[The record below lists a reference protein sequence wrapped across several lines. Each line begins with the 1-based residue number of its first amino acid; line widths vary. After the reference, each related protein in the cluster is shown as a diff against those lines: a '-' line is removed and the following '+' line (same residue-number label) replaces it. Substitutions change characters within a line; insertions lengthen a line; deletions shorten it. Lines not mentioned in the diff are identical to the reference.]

1 MADLSQQSRVIETNS
16 TCIPNNIAARAFR
29 MSTENK
35 NLLAAKG
42 AMYVG
47 TGEYEI
53 ITVTTATGDASY
65 TIYKTEAIEPPKT
78 DGTYVLQCTVANG
91 AVTDLPRW
99 VKIS

>member
-1 MADLSQQSRVIETNS
+1 MADLSQQGKVIEANS
-16 TCIPNNIAARAFR
+16 ACIPNNIAARAFR

-47 TGEYEI
+47 TGEYE
-53 ITVTTATGDASY
+53 TVTVATATGEVSY

-78 DGTYVLQCTVANG
+78 DGTYALQCIVVDG
-91 AVTDLPRW
+91 EVSDLPHW
-99 VKIS
+99 VKI